1 MNEKS
6 NLKIIS
12 GSSNPVLA
20 KSIAD
25 YLHMDLTAVARKPFA
40 DGEIWVQIEENIR
53 GADTYI
59 IQSTNAPVNDN
70 LMELLIMIDAAK
82 RASAGRITAVM
93 PFFGY
98 ARADRKDKPRIAITA
113 KLVANLLQTAGANQV
128 ITMDLHAPQ
137 IAGFF
142 DIPVDN
148 LFSSPVLLEYY
159 KDRPN
164 LFVLSPDV
172 GGLKRA
178 SAFADVLHL
187 PMGFASKK
195 RKSEDEVENSFIVGD
210 IKGRDVLMLDDMT
223 ESLGTLMVAAKAA
236 IDKGAKSVSAAVT
249 HGVFNYSGFNRLWNE
264 AQGLFKELVVTDTVV
279 VPDAFKGNFLMRT
292 GLYPSD
298 PTYPA
303 YVKKLSV
310 RNLFAEAIVRTF
322 RGESVAELF
331 EIKGF

>member
-1 MNEKS
+1 MNDKS

-195 RKSEDEVENSFIVGD
+195 RKSEDEVETSFIVGD

-264 AQGLFKELVVTDTVV
+264 AQGLFKELVVTDTVA
-279 VPDAFKGNFLMRT
+279 VPDVFIMRT
-292 GLYPSD
+292 GLYPSYD

>member
-195 RKSEDEVENSFIVGD
+195 RKSEDEVETSFIVGD

-264 AQGLFKELVVTDTVV
+264 AQGLFKELVVTDTVA
-279 VPDAFKGNFLMRT
+279 VPDVFIMRT
-292 GLYPSD
+292 GLYPSYD

>member
-264 AQGLFKELVVTDTVV
+264 AQGLFKELVVTDTVA
-279 VPDAFKGNFLMRT
+279 VPDVFIMRT
-292 GLYPSD
+292 GLYPSYD

>member
-1 MNEKS
+1 MNDKS

-264 AQGLFKELVVTDTVV
+264 AQGLFKELVVTDTVA
-279 VPDAFKGNFLMRT
+279 VPDVFIMRT
-292 GLYPSD
+292 GLYPSYD